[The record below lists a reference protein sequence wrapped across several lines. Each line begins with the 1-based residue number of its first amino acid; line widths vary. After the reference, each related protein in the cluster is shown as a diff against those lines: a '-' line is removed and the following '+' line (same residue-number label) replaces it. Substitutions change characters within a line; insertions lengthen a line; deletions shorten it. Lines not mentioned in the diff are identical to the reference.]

1 MKQRKTM
8 QQRKRAQ
15 QWRAEREGFT
25 ILAMLSLMVL
35 LPVIFYFGF

>member
-15 QWRAEREGFT
+15 QWRQEGEVLT
-25 ILAMLSLMVL
+25 ILGAICLAIL
-35 LPVIFYFGF
+35 LPVIFFYGF